1 VATAATSVPASS
13 QKQLVDV
20 TRNTTVEQVEVI
32 RKRVEM
38 VGGLRVQVFSM
49 DRIGR
54 RVLEVEVAGT
64 RAEMDKS
71 RQVGR
76 ARSCQAGQS
85 KSSSRARMVAMNI
98 GAAVVT
104 FGAMGKS
111 SGMIIV
117 SGKNI

>member
-1 VATAATSVPASS
+1 M
-13 QKQLVDV
+13 
-20 TRNTTVEQVEVI
+20 EVI

-64 RAEMDKS
+64 WAEMDKS

-85 KSSSRARMVAMNI
+85 KSSARARMVAMNI
-98 GAAVVT
+98 IGAAVVRS
-104 FGAMGKS
+104 GAVGKS
-111 SGMIIV
+111 SGMII
-117 SGKNI
+117 